1 VNTIGGTHLK
11 TISIVKII
19 RMPSQNDGV
28 ARPAIENTR
37 TA

>member
-11 TISIVKII
+11 TISMVRII
-19 RMPSQNDGV
+19 RMPSQNEGV
-28 ARPAIENTR
+28 ASPAIENTR